1 MPFVK
6 SQNTKMVC
14 PHGVWRPRGVAWN
27 WELKA
32 TPEFA
37 TLMIDTMSEPAIATL
52 DESTLSERAS
62 AVD

>member
-1 MPFVK
+1 
-6 SQNTKMVC
+6 
-14 PHGVWRPRGVAWN
+14 VAWN

-37 TLMIDTMSEPAIATL
+37 TLMIDTLSEPAIATL

>member
-1 MPFVK
+1 L
-6 SQNTKMVC
+6 SLW
-14 PHGVWRPRGVAWN
+14 GVGWN

-37 TLMIDTMSEPAIATL
+37 TLMVATPSEPAIATL
-52 DESTLSERAS
+52 NESTLSERAS